1 MPDPRSRVRGP
12 RPWLALIFLA
22 FASTARAQ
30 TPALIGNPL
39 FAFPGGYLNPA
50 VAVSAGRAMADPWL
64 GESPYWNPAAPVEFL
79 GELSLQG
86 SHIERQDIRAN
97 NREVDETFAFFSGG
111 GAAIGAPLTKWL
123 GVWLYASRPEARF
136 EENAFR
142 AGTSTDPSVVPAVVQ
157 SRTES
162 RESRG
167 GVGVSTKFGAF
178 RLGAAVEAT
187 KRNDEYQLIEDSA
200 GPTAGERTL
209 SFEGDAIGWQA
220 GVHWASS
227 QAEAKGRFEAGVAVR
242 RLTELEV
249 TGSEIDEL
257 VSGSTTTPADA
268 TREAGWE
275 GGASLAYGVSN
286 AFRVMGG
293 VGGRTAQE
301 WVGFGVTTGQ
311 TVHWA
316 LAADLRDPE
325 STFGFHFGIGGD
337 QQDDVAEPRSSVFGL
352 GVDWALDKKVI
363 LTLSGVRRG
372 LQRDDAPT
380 SWDTRVMGGVRAAF

>member
-1 MPDPRSRVRGP
+1 VARLDLPRVRFHSP
-12 RPWLALIFLA
+12 RAN
-22 FASTARAQ
+22 
-30 TPALIGNPL
+30 PALIGNPL

-142 AGTSTDPSVVPAVVQ
+142 AGTSTDPSVVPAVIQ

-187 KRNDEYQLIEDSA
+187 KRKRRVPVDRGLGGTDRGRTHAVVRGRRDRLAGGRPLGVVAGRGEGPVRGRRCRASA
-200 GPTAGERTL
+200 DRARSHRQRDRRSRL
-209 SFEGDAIGWQA
+209 RFLDHARRRDA
-220 GVHWASS
+220 
-227 QAEAKGRFEAGVAVR
+227 R
-242 RLTELEV
+242 
-249 TGSEIDEL
+249 
-257 VSGSTTTPADA
+257 SG
-268 TREAGWE
+268 
-275 GGASLAYGVSN
+275 
-286 AFRVMGG
+286 MGG
-293 VGGRTAQE
+293 RSRRWRTAS
-301 WVGFGVTTGQ
+301 
-311 TVHWA
+311 A
-316 LAADLRDPE
+316 
-325 STFGFHFGIGGD
+325 
-337 QQDDVAEPRSSVFGL
+337 
-352 GVDWALDKKVI
+352 
-363 LTLSGVRRG
+363 RRF
-372 LQRDDAPT
+372 A
-380 SWDTRVMGGVRAAF
+380 